1 MYRTNEGMMVIIRT
15 KKYGVAIIGYGGMG
29 SQHGRLVRTVEDME
43 IVGSY
48 DPNPK
53 RQEYAA
59 EQGIKTYSD
68 LNALLQDPNV
78 DIVIIATPN
87 HVHAELSIVALKAG
101 KHVICEK
108 PVTLTSKELQDIL
121 DVQEQTK
128 KFFVVGQNR
137 RWDEDY
143 LVMKKLFDE
152 KQLGEVFNVESK
164 VHGSRGI
171 PGDWRGQK
179 EYGGG
184 MMLDWG
190 VHLVDRILLMIPE
203 KVKHVHC
210 KFTHIT
216 NEEVDDGFRLSL
228 IFESGCTALIEV
240 GTTHYINMP
249 LWYMNG
255 TVGTAVIDDW
265 SMKGNIVKLASFSGG
280 HDATPIVAGA
290 GLTKTMAPRIDDHT
304 TTEEPLPRIP
314 SDIRDFY
321 WNVMDAIEGKADI
334 IVKNEEVMRVMKL
347 LEAAFLSDETN
358 QVIAFE

>member
-1 MYRTNEGMMVIIRT
+1 MRFQ
-15 KKYGVAIIGYGGMG
+15 KYGVAIIGFGGMG

-43 IVGSY
+43 LVGAY
-48 DPNPK
+48 DINPK
-53 RQEYAA
+53 RQEAAA
-59 EQGIKTYSD
+59 ELGIKAYTD
-68 LNALLQDPNV
+68 LEAVLQDTDV
-78 DIVIIATPN
+78 HIVILATPN
-87 HVHAELSIVALKAG
+87 HVHAELAIAAMRAG

-108 PVTLTSKELQDIL
+108 PVTMNSKELQDIL

-128 KFFVVGQNR
+128 KLFVVGQNR

-143 LVMKKLFDE
+143 RVMKKLVDE
-152 KQLGEVFNVESK
+152 KRLGEVFHVESK

-179 EYGGG
+179 EFGGG
-184 MMLDWG
+184 MLLDWG
-190 VHLVDRILLMIPE
+190 VHLVDRILLMFPE
-203 KVKHVHC
+203 KVKFVHC

-216 NEEVDDGFRLSL
+216 NAEVDDGFRLSL
-228 IFESGCTALIEV
+228 TFESGRTALLEV
-240 GTTHYINMP
+240 GTTHYISMP

-255 TVGTAVIDDW
+255 TVGSAVIEDW
-265 SMKGNIVKLASFSGG
+265 SMKGKIIKLASAAGG

-290 GLTKTMAPRIDDHT
+290 GLTKTMAPRVDDHT

-321 WNVMDAIEGKADI
+321 RNVMDAIEGKAEI
-334 IVKNEEVMRVMKL
+334 IVKNDEVMRVMKL
-347 LEAAFLSDETN
+347 LEAAFLSEETN